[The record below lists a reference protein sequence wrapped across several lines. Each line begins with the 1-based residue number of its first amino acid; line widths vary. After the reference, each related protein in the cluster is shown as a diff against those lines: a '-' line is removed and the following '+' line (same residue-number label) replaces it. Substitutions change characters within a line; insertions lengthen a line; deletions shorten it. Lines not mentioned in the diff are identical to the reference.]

1 LTRSRRLETELRR
14 QFAERE
20 KMAETIRQIFC
31 DPPIS
36 IARLG
41 GSSTPLDAYVWNEP
55 ANPRADGNTI
65 IQPAWSLR
73 VNLDG
78 SFQPVMPDSIIFRD
92 GDAIRPVCPFVELHA
107 WLGEPGSGPDT
118 WREAPLTPE
127 LLSGFG
133 AGVSAITLT
142 VTAMN
147 RKAARRRRDQ
157 DLVFGTFPPVVV
169 QGDQTAF
176 ASLRGI
182 SPPNARRSMIPLGR
196 HIPLGGIQ
204 MLKSMAPPPSGT
216 PAWAGIVDTSVLR
229 FRVTPAQG
237 LFYGPPRAARPTAE
251 SPVPAVETANAF
263 LDPNAGWFDQSGDG
277 GGFVQPADTYDMV
290 RPESQ
295 QEPTPPSLGVVD
307 DTCEIR
313 IEVTLT
319 LPNVAPLTTHASVFV
334 APPDFAP
341 DRRPFLSLADELNDR
356 SAGRANPPSGAH
368 LDDWVEDIFERI
380 YETVSMMNVDFWRAE
395 RGLSG
400 LTGALLARTAIAG
413 DHVVPSDQAMGSLD
427 ALRDRDFAIAA
438 PSTDVPLPLS
448 EHARSRHRTLS
459 DIDELRDLVA
469 RQPDRLKA
477 LIRQPFEVEDGE
489 QGGDVTTMRMPPFM
503 RQSNA
508 LPLTLAA
515 WQYDLVI
522 QWASS
527 VGRAVAEVAAPSAS
541 LAADEPGFAER
552 SDARRA
558 AVLARIGES

>member
-1 LTRSRRLETELRR
+1 
-14 QFAERE
+14 
-20 KMAETIRQIFC
+20 MAETIQQIFC

-55 ANPRADGNTI
+55 ANPRADGDTVVV
-65 IQPAWSLR
+65 PAWSLR
-73 VNLDG
+73 VNVDG

-107 WLGEPGSGPDT
+107 WLGKPGSGPNT
-118 WREAPLTPE
+118 WREAPLTPD
-127 LLSGFG
+127 LLSRFG
-133 AGVSAITLT
+133 ASLSAITLT

-169 QGDQTAF
+169 RGDQTVF
-176 ASLRGI
+176 VPLRGI
-182 SPPNARRSMIPLGR
+182 SPPNAARSMIPAGR

-204 MLKSMAPPPSGT
+204 MLKSMPPPTTSGS
-216 PAWAGIVDTSVLR
+216 PAWDGIVDTSALR

-237 LFYGPPRAARPTAE
+237 LFYGPPRAARPTSE

-263 LDPNAGWFDQSGDG
+263 LDPDAGWFNQSGDG
-277 GGFVQPADTYDMV
+277 GGFVQPGDTYDMV

-307 DTCEIR
+307 DTCEIQV
-313 IEVTLT
+313 EVTLT
-319 LPNVAPLTTHASVFV
+319 PPNAAPLSAHCSVFV

-356 SAGRANPPSGAH
+356 SSARAGPPGGEQ
-368 LDDWVEDIFERI
+368 LDDWVEDLFERI
-380 YETVSMMNVDFWRAE
+380 YETVSMMNVDFWRAR
-395 RGLSG
+395 RGLPG
-400 LTGALLARTAIAG
+400 LTGTRIAGAAVAG
-413 DHVVPSDQAMGSLD
+413 DHVDPRDQAMGSLD

-459 DIDELRDLVA
+459 GINELRGLMA

-522 QWASS
+522 RWAS
-527 VGRAVAEVAAPSAS
+527 AVLRPAAPLAAAAALSA
-541 LAADEPGFAER
+541 AAVADEPDFPER
-552 SDARRA
+552 SAARRA
-558 AVLARIGES
+558 AVLARMGVS

>member
-1 LTRSRRLETELRR
+1 
-14 QFAERE
+14 
-20 KMAETIRQIFC
+20 MAETIQQIFC

-41 GSSTPLDAYVWNEP
+41 GSSTPLDAYVWSEP
-55 ANPRADGNTI
+55 ANPRADGDTI
-65 IQPAWSLR
+65 IVPAWSLR
-73 VNLDG
+73 VNVDG
-78 SFQPVMPDSIIFRD
+78 SFQPVAPDSIIFRD

-107 WLGEPGSGPDT
+107 WLGEPGSDPTT
-118 WREAPLTPE
+118 WHEAPLTPD
-127 LLSGFG
+127 LLSRFG
-133 AGVSAITLT
+133 ASVSVITLT

-157 DLVFGTFPPVVV
+157 DLVYGTFPPVVI

-176 ASLRGI
+176 VPLRGI
-182 SPPNARRSMIPLGR
+182 SPPNARRSMIPAGR
-196 HIPLGGIQ
+196 HIPLGGVQ
-204 MLKSMAPPPSGT
+204 MLKSMAPPASGT

-263 LDPNAGWFDQSGDG
+263 LDPDAGWFDQSGDG
-277 GGFVQPADTYDMV
+277 GGFVEPADTYDMV

-313 IEVTLT
+313 VEVTLT
-319 LPNVAPLTTHASVFV
+319 LPNAGPLSTHASVFV

-356 SAGRANPPSGAH
+356 SAARAGPSRGEQ
-368 LDDWVEDIFERI
+368 LDDWVEDLFERI
-380 YETVSMMNVDFWRAE
+380 YETVSMMNVDFWRAT
-395 RGLSG
+395 RGLPG
-400 LTGALLARTAIAG
+400 LTGDRLAGTAIAE
-413 DHVVPSDQAMGSLD
+413 DHVAPPDQAMGSLD

-459 DIDELRDLVA
+459 GIAELRDLVA
-469 RQPDRLKA
+469 RQPDRLKT

-489 QGGDVTTMRMPPFM
+489 QGADVTTMRMPPFM

-508 LPLTLAA
+508 LPLTLAG

-522 QWASS
+522 QWASAAL
-527 VGRAVAEVAAPSAS
+527 RPTAAVAATVAPSAS
-541 LAADEPGFAER
+541 PARDEPGFAER
-552 SDARRA
+552 SAARRA
-558 AVLARIGES
+558 AVLARMGVS

>member
-1 LTRSRRLETELRR
+1 
-14 QFAERE
+14 
-20 KMAETIRQIFC
+20 MAETIQQIFC

-41 GSSTPLDAYVWNEP
+41 GSSTPLDAYVWSEP

-65 IQPAWSLR
+65 VQPAWSLH
-73 VNLDG
+73 VNVDG
-78 SFQPVMPDSIIFRD
+78 SFQPVMPDSLIFRD

-107 WLGEPGSGPDT
+107 WLGEPGSGADT
-118 WREAPLTPE
+118 WHEAPLTPE
-127 LLSGFG
+127 LLSGF
-133 AGVSAITLT
+133 AVTVSAITLT

-157 DLVFGTFPPVVV
+157 DLVFGTFPPGRCPRRSDRIRAVACH
-169 QGDQTAF
+169 QP
-176 ASLRGI
+176 I
-182 SPPNARRSMIPLGR
+182 PPNARRAMIPLG

-204 MLKSMAPPPSGT
+204 MLKSISPPSAGAS
-216 PAWAGIVDTSVLR
+216 PWAGVVDTSVLR

-251 SPVPAVETANAF
+251 SLVPAVETANAF
-263 LDPNAGWFDQSGDG
+263 LDPDAGWFDESGDG

-295 QEPTPPSLGVVD
+295 REPTPPSLGVVD
-307 DTCEIR
+307 DTCEIH
-313 IEVTLT
+313 IEVTLA
-319 LPNVAPLTTHASVFV
+319 LPHAAPLSAHASVFV

-356 SAGRANPPSGAH
+356 STARAGSLAGAQ
-368 LDDWVEDIFERI
+368 LDDWVEDVFERI
-380 YETVSMMNVDFWRAE
+380 YETVSMMNVDFWRDE

-400 LTGALLARTAIAG
+400 LTGTRLAGAAIAG
-413 DHVVPSDQAMGSLD
+413 DHVVPSDQAMGSRD

-459 DIDELRDLVA
+459 DIAELRDLVA

-477 LIRQPFEVEDGE
+477 LIRQSFEVEDGE
-489 QGGDVTTMRMPPFM
+489 QDGNVTTMRMPPFM
-503 RQSNA
+503 RQSQR
-508 LPLTLAA
+508 P
-515 WQYDLVI
+515 QP
-522 QWASS
+522 
-527 VGRAVAEVAAPSAS
+527 RP
-541 LAADEPGFAER
+541 
-552 SDARRA
+552 
-558 AVLARIGES
+558 

>member
-1 LTRSRRLETELRR
+1 
-14 QFAERE
+14 
-20 KMAETIRQIFC
+20 MAETIQQIFC

-55 ANPRADGNTI
+55 ANPRADGDTI
-65 IQPAWSLR
+65 IMPAWSLR
-73 VNLDG
+73 VNVDG
-78 SFQPVMPDSIIFRD
+78 SFQPVMPDSITFRD

-107 WLGEPGSGPDT
+107 WLGEPGSGPNT
-118 WREAPLTPE
+118 WREAPLTPD
-127 LLSGFG
+127 LLSRFG
-133 AGVSAITLT
+133 ATISAITLT

-147 RKAARRRRDQ
+147 RKAARRRRDH

-176 ASLRGI
+176 VPLRGI
-182 SPPNARRSMIPLGR
+182 SPPNAARAMIPLGR

-204 MLKSMAPPPSGT
+204 MLESMPPPTSGT
-216 PAWAGIVDTSVLR
+216 PAWEGIVDTSVLR

-237 LFYGPPRAARPTAE
+237 LFYGPPRAARPTSE
-251 SPVPAVETANAF
+251 SPVPAVEPANAF
-263 LDPNAGWFDQSGDG
+263 LDPDAGWFNQSGDG
-277 GGFVQPADTYDMV
+277 GGFVQPGDTYDMV

-313 IEVTLT
+313 VEVTLT
-319 LPNVAPLTTHASVFV
+319 LPNAASLNAHASVFV

-356 SAGRANPPSGAH
+356 SAARVGPPGGEQ
-368 LDDWVEDIFERI
+368 LDDWVEDLFERI
-380 YETVSMMNVDFWRAE
+380 YETASMMNVDFWRAT
-395 RGLSG
+395 RGLPG
-400 LTGALLARTAIAG
+400 LTGTRLAGTAVPE
-413 DHVVPSDQAMGSLD
+413 DHVAPPDQAMGSLD
-427 ALRDRDFAIAA
+427 ALRDRDFPIAA

-459 DIDELRDLVA
+459 GIAELRDLVA
-469 RQPDRLKA
+469 RQPDRLKT
-477 LIRQPFEVEDGE
+477 LIRQPFEVDDGE

-522 QWASS
+522 QWASAA
-527 VGRAVAEVAAPSAS
+527 VRAPALVAAARSPSP
-541 LAADEPGFAER
+541 AADEPGFAER
-552 SDARRA
+552 SAAR
-558 AVLARIGES
+558 

>member
-1 LTRSRRLETELRR
+1 
-14 QFAERE
+14 
-20 KMAETIRQIFC
+20 MAETIQQIFC

-55 ANPRADGNTI
+55 ANPRADGDTI
-65 IQPAWSLR
+65 IMPAWSLR
-73 VNLDG
+73 VNVDG
-78 SFQPVMPDSIIFRD
+78 SFQPVMPDSVVFRD
-92 GDAIRPVCPFVELHA
+92 GDAIRPVCPFIELHA
-107 WLGEPGSGPDT
+107 WFGEPGSGPDT
-118 WREAPLTPE
+118 WREAPLTPD
-127 LLSGFG
+127 LLSRFG
-133 AGVSAITLT
+133 ASVSAITLT

-147 RKAARRRRDQ
+147 RKAARRRRDH

-176 ASLRGI
+176 VPLRGI
-182 SPPNARRSMIPLGR
+182 SPPDAARLMIPPGR

-204 MLKSMAPPPSGT
+204 MLKSMPPPTSLGS
-216 PAWAGIVDTSVLR
+216 PAWDGIVDTSVLR
-229 FRVTPAQG
+229 FRVTPARG
-237 LFYGPPRAARPTAE
+237 LFYGPPRAARPTSE

-263 LDPNAGWFDQSGDG
+263 LDPDAGWFNQSGDG
-277 GGFVQPADTYDMV
+277 GGFVQPGDTYDMV

-307 DTCEIR
+307 DTCEIQV
-313 IEVTLT
+313 EVTLT
-319 LPNVAPLTTHASVFV
+319 PPNAAPLTAHSSVFV

-356 SAGRANPPSGAH
+356 SAARAGPPNGEQ
-368 LDDWVEDIFERI
+368 LDDWVEDLFERI
-380 YETVSMMNVDFWRAE
+380 YETVSMMNVDFWRAR
-395 RGLSG
+395 RGLPG
-400 LTGALLARTAIAG
+400 LTGARIAGAAVAG
-413 DHVVPSDQAMGSLD
+413 DHVVPPDQAMGSLD

-459 DIDELRDLVA
+459 GINELRGLVA

-489 QGGDVTTMRMPPFM
+489 QGADVTTMRMPPFM

-522 QWASS
+522 RWAS
-527 VGRAVAEVAAPSAS
+527 AVLRPAAP
-541 LAADEPGFAER
+541 LAAAAALSAAPVANEPDFPER
-552 SDARRA
+552 SAARRA
-558 AVLARIGES
+558 AVLARIKAS